1 MAKKSNRKIV
11 KQQLPEDK
19 YQVSSL
25 SDLKFENLKNV
36 IRYNPYAWMLIGLVI
51 IGCILR
57 FVNLGFNSLWL
68 DEGATF
74 EIAQNSFVGIWETT
88 MGGEV
93 NPPLFYWIESVML
106 FFGNSEFILR
116 FVPALMGCLTIPVLY
131 FVGKEIGGRLCGIVT
146 AGLITF
152 SSFHVYYSQE
162 ARAYTTMLFFF
173 SLVLLFYLLA
183 LKTNK
188 IWYWILSGLFA
199 SLAFWTHFYVF
210 VGISILY
217 LHAIIVNWRKIREN
231 IMSILPILASLGT
244 FIIVSLPLI
253 VVTVGLFIMRTSS
266 EPTWGY
272 SGFDLIYST
281 LYLLSGSELYLTVI
295 FTILA
300 LTGIIWLFKKEE
312 SRQISLLILLSL
324 ILTFVI
330 SIFLAEKM
338 PISPR
343 HLMFILPFFF
353 TAIGAAFTLIPK
365 EIDYKKVGVI
375 LLVLICL
382 VNLPYFTVYY
392 TSFSKEDWRG
402 MSQELSE
409 LTSDGDYV
417 VTVPSYVNLPLDYY
431 YDNSI
436 DRTIEKG
443 ATTAEELE
451 QINKE
456 RGEHTAYFV
465 VTGHIYAANPN
476 GDALMWLNS
485 NSVLTTQTHEIYL
498 FKSA

>member
-36 IRYNPYAWMLIGLVI
+36 IRYNPYAWMLSGLVI

-338 PISPR
+338 PINPR

-353 TAIGAAFTLIPK
+353 TAIGAAFTLIPN
-365 EIDYKKVGVI
+365 EIDYKKVGVV

-382 VNLPYFTVYY
+382 VNLPYFTTYY

-409 LTSDGDYV
+409 LTSDGEYV

-431 YDNSI
+431 YDNSS
-436 DRTIEKG
+436 DRTVEKG
-443 ATTAEELE
+443 ATTAEDIE

-456 RGEHTAYFV
+456 RGKHTAYFV
-465 VTGHIYAANPN
+465 VTADIYAANPN

-485 NSVLTTQTHEIYL
+485 NSVLATQTPGIYL

>member
-1 MAKKSNRKIV
+1 MSKKNNRKNT
-11 KQQLPEDK
+11 KRQLPEDEF
-19 YQVSSL
+19 QVNSL
-25 SDLKFENLKNV
+25 SDLKLSHLKKV
-36 IRYNPYAWMLIGLVI
+36 IHYNPYAWMLLGLILIGSV
-51 IGCILR
+51 LR

-74 EIAQNSFVGIWETT
+74 EIAQNSFTGIWETT

-93 NPPLFYWIESVML
+93 NPPLFYWMESVML
-106 FFGNSEFILR
+106 FFGNTEIILR
-116 FVPALMGCLTIPVLY
+116 FIPAVMGCLTIPVLY
-131 FVGKEIGGRLCGIVT
+131 FIGKEVGGKLCGIIT
-146 AGLITF
+146 AGLVTF
-152 SSFHVYYSQE
+152 SSFHIYYSQE

-183 LKTNK
+183 LKTNR
-188 IWYWILSGLFA
+188 IQYWVLSGLFA

-210 VGISILY
+210 VGISIIY
-217 LHAIIVNWRKIREN
+217 LHSLIVNWRKIRDN
-231 IMSILPILASLGT
+231 IKSIFPIMISLGT
-244 FIIVSLPLI
+244 FVLVSLPLI
-253 VVTVGLFIMRTSS
+253 VVTIELFLIRTSS

-281 LYLLSGSELYLTVI
+281 LYLLSGSEIYLTII

-300 LTGIIWLFKKEE
+300 TVGIIWLFRNKE
-312 SRQISLLILLSL
+312 RRYISLLIILSL

-353 TAIGAAFTLIPK
+353 ASIGASFTLIPK
-365 EIDYKKVGVI
+365 EIDYKKVGVVI
-375 LLVLICL
+375 LVLICL
-382 VNLPYFTVYY
+382 VNLPYFTTYY
-392 TSFSKEDWRG
+392 TNFSKEDWRG
-402 MSQELSE
+402 MSQELGE
-409 LTSDGDYV
+409 LTQDGDYV

-431 YDNSI
+431 YDYSN

-443 ATTAEELE
+443 ATTAKDLE
-451 QINKE
+451 QINIE
-456 RGEHTAYFV
+456 RGEHTAYYV
-465 VTGHIYAANPN
+465 VTGDIYAANPN

-485 NSVLTTQTHEIYL
+485 NSVPITQTPGIYL
-498 FKSA
+498 FKSV

>member
-1 MAKKSNRKIV
+1 MAKKSNRKNV
-11 KQQLPEDK
+11 KQLLPEDK

-36 IRYNPYAWMLIGLVI
+36 IRYNPYAWMLIGLII

-74 EIAQNSFVGIWETT
+74 DIAQNSFVEIWETT

-173 SLVLLFYLLA
+173 SLVLLFYILA

-217 LHAIIVNWRKIREN
+217 LHAIIVNWRKIRESVR
-231 IMSILPILASLGT
+231 SILPILASLGT

-253 VVTVGLFIMRTSS
+253 MVTVGLFIMRTSS

-281 LYLLSGSELYLTVI
+281 LYLLSGSEAYLTVI

-338 PISPR
+338 PINPR

-365 EIDYKKVGVI
+365 EINYKKVGVV

-382 VNLPYFTVYY
+382 VNLPYFTTYY

-431 YDNSI
+431 YDNSS
-436 DRTIEKG
+436 DRTVEKG

-456 RGEHTAYFV
+456 RGKHTVYFV
-465 VTGHIYAANPN
+465 VTGDIYAANPN

-485 NSVLTTQTHEIYL
+485 NSVLATQTPGIYL